1 MGLKKSAAAPA
12 PLVEP
17 DVVPDELPPAS
28 VMTVR
33 LGWTRRILLLFWSAT
48 KTLPEVPTATPRGLL
63 KSAAVPTPF
72 VEPDEL
78 PASVMTLRLGKMRR
92 ILWLLRSATKTL
104 PEVST
109 ATLRGQL
116 KSAAVPTPLVEP
128 DKVPDELPPAS
139 VMTSRLGWIRRILLL
154 FWSATYTST
163 LPEVPTAT
171 PEGLLKSAAVPT
183 PSVEPD
189 ELPASVMTLRL
200 GKMRRILWLLRSA
213 TKTLPEVSTA
223 TPKGLLKSA
232 AVPTPL
238 VEPDVVPD
246 ELPPANV
253 MAVRLGRMRRIM
265 LLLES
270 ATNTLPELCTA
281 IPLGWLKSAAV
292 PTPGVEPDVVPDALP
307 PASVRTVCA
316 SARVNA
322 RNMQTTTSFEDI
334 RWAGAGERAPPLA
347 V

>member
-33 LGWTRRILLLFWSAT
+33 LGWT
-48 KTLPEVPTATPRGLL
+48 
-63 KSAAVPTPF
+63 
-72 VEPDEL
+72 
-78 PASVMTLRLGKMRR
+78 
-92 ILWLLRSATKTL
+92 
-104 PEVST
+104 
-109 ATLRGQL
+109 
-116 KSAAVPTPLVEP
+116 
-128 DKVPDELPPAS
+128 
-139 VMTSRLGWIRRILLL
+139 RRILLL

-223 TPKGLLKSA
+223 PPRGQLKSA

-238 VEPDVVPD
+238 VEPDKVPD
-246 ELPPANV
+246 ELPPASV
-253 MAVRLGRMRRIM
+253 MTSRLGWIRRI
-265 LLLES
+265 LLLFWS
-270 ATNTLPELCTA
+270 ATYTSTLPEVSTA
-281 IPLGWLKSAAV
+281 TL
-292 PTPGVEPDVVPDALP
+292 
-307 PASVRTVCA
+307 
-316 SARVNA
+316 
-322 RNMQTTTSFEDI
+322 
-334 RWAGAGERAPPLA
+334 
-347 V
+347 

>member
-1 MGLKKSAAAPA
+1 MEPKVSAATPLGLKKSAAAPA

-48 KTLPEVPTATPRGLL
+48 KTLPEVPTATPR
-63 KSAAVPTPF
+63 
-72 VEPDEL
+72 
-78 PASVMTLRLGKMRR
+78 
-92 ILWLLRSATKTL
+92 
-104 PEVST
+104 
-109 ATLRGQL
+109 
-116 KSAAVPTPLVEP
+116 
-128 DKVPDELPPAS
+128 
-139 VMTSRLGWIRRILLL
+139 
-154 FWSATYTST
+154 
-163 LPEVPTAT
+163 
-171 PEGLLKSAAVPT
+171 GLLKSAAVPT

-270 ATNTLPELCTA
+270 ATNTLPELSTA
-281 IPLGWLKSAAV
+281 TPLGWLKSAAV
-292 PTPGVEPDVVPDALP
+292 PTPGVEPDALPDALP

-334 RWAGAGERAPPLA
+334 RWAGAGERARSSLGS
-347 V
+347 VG